1 MKIYTRSGDKGTTGL
16 YGGSRVDKDSL
27 RVEAYG
33 AIDEANALIG
43 LAYAEL
49 EDSEDRKVLQET
61 QRNLYI
67 LSAELASDENGIKKL
82 TEVITSEDIEKL
94 EVLIDK
100 YMEIPGSFKGFVT
113 PGKNKSSALLHV
125 ARTVVRRAERRM
137 TTLDK
142 EEPLR
147 ENIKKYVNRLSDFLY
162 AMARYEEENDN
173 ITDLIK
179 KNLKS
184 HIGLK

>member
-33 AIDEANALIG
+33 AIDEANAFIG
-43 LAYAEL
+43 LARSEVDHYGFKKSL
-49 EDSEDRKVLQET
+49 EET
-61 QRNLYI
+61 QKKLYI

-82 TEVITSEDIEKL
+82 KERIILEDIENL
-94 EVLIDK
+94 EKLIDK
-100 YMEIPGSFKGFVT
+100 YMEMPGPFKEFVT
-113 PGKNKSSALLHV
+113 PGKNKSSAALHV

-137 TTLDK
+137 ITLDR
-142 EEPLR
+142 EEPLG

-162 AMARYEEENDN
+162 AMGRYEEE
-173 ITDLIK
+173 K
-179 KNLKS
+179 
-184 HIGLK
+184 